1 MSPVIGMIEKK
12 DKFEDDG
19 RTICPMDVERMPESV
34 FRLSRSG
41 KSEETSDRSSGR
53 ADRITRAEARRYT
66 WYAVLAGLT
75 VAGTVGG
82 GTVLFILILWLLWR

>member
-19 RTICPMDVERMPESV
+19 RTICPMDVEGMPESV

-53 ADRITRAEARRYT
+53 AEEAARARWLATAAAMGERQVFPVQIKQTRN
-66 WYAVLAGLT
+66 V
-75 VAGTVGG
+75 
-82 GTVLFILILWLLWR
+82 